1 MEIVSKSR
9 SKENKLTY
17 VHLIALYRDDFNDLD
32 DELGD
37 TRPTQSTSR
46 FKTRLLRHGVVLSKL
61 QASESLSPQPT
72 LQRQIGQML

>member
-17 VHLIALYRDDFNDLD
+17 IHLIALYRDDFNDLD

-37 TRPTQSTSR
+37 SRPT
-46 FKTRLLRHGVVLSKL
+46 
-61 QASESLSPQPT
+61 
-72 LQRQIGQML
+72 